1 MKSIYLILSRSK
13 SIVSTI
19 VGIFTKDR
27 YTHTSLSFD
36 DHFDCNYSFG
46 RRYARFPLP
55 AGLIT
60 EGFSRGMYELYPDIP
75 CAIYQLDCSDES
87 WNRAREIIGEMMKE
101 QKRYRYSLI
110 GLINIDLGI
119 ARKYPYKYFCSQF
132 VSEVLRDAGIIQ
144 LEKDPS
150 LMKPRDIM
158 EIEGL
163 KLIYEGTIGCAHKE
177 FNENR

>member
-1 MKSIYLILSRSK
+1 MKSVYLILSRSK

-36 DHFDCNYSFG
+36 DSFSCNYSFG

-60 EGFSRGMYELYPDIP
+60 EGFGRGMYELYPNIP
-75 CAIYQLDCSDES
+75 CAIYQLDCPEEN
-87 WNRAREIIGEMMKE
+87 WNRAREIINEMMKE
-101 QKRYRYSLI
+101 QKKYRYSLI

-119 ARKYPYKYFCSQF
+119 VR
-132 VSEVLRDAGIIQ
+132 
-144 LEKDPS
+144 
-150 LMKPRDIM
+150 
-158 EIEGL
+158 
-163 KLIYEGTIGCAHKE
+163 
-177 FNENR
+177 